1 MAQSSVGKRLQFM
14 KSGVEEG
21 LPESEGTMDELKE
34 DAAYLRAKIEDIER
48 INIPK
53 LQYQLDE
60 FEKRRIAEHK
70 SLEDKLES

>member
-1 MAQSSVGKRLQFM
+1 MR
-14 KSGVEEG
+14 SGVEEG
-21 LPESEGTMDELKE
+21 LPESEGTMDDFK
-34 DAAYLRAKIEDIER
+34 DAALLRAKIEDIER